1 MTVLNRERRRRQ
13 LDLELDKGFKKNG
26 LMGGWMDGCLLLL
39 KLIRKIMKCL
49 SQKLHEVLWSQRN
62 CLIFLVLALSS
73 LSAML

>member
-1 MTVLNRERRRRQ
+1 MTVLSRDRLRPQ
-13 LDLELDKGFKKNG
+13 LDLELDKRLKNR
-26 LMGGWMDGCLLLL
+26 LMDGCLLLL

-73 LSAML
+73 LSATL

>member
-13 LDLELDKGFKKNG
+13 LDLELDKGFKKRVD
-26 LMGGWMDGCLLLL
+26 GWMDGCLLLL

-73 LSAML
+73 LSATL